1 MLLIFAEWPF
11 YLYCSYMQEVGIKAL
26 KDNLSQ
32 YISLVRKGE
41 IVIVK
46 DRNEVV
52 AEIRKPSQNNTQ
64 NIFIQEA
71 IQKGSILPEK
81 VKNSNIDKI
90 LGKYN
95 KYKLTDIRPAEIY
108 ASLKDK

>member
-1 MLLIFAEWPF
+1 
-11 YLYCSYMQEVGIKAL
+11 MQEVGIKAL

-32 YISLVRKGE
+32 YIGLVRKGE

-46 DRNEVV
+46 DRNEIV
-52 AEIRKPSQNNTQ
+52 AEIRKPNQSKVQ

-81 VKNSNIDKI
+81 VKGSNIDKI
-90 LGKYN
+90 LKKYN
-95 KYKLTDIRPAEIY
+95 KHKLNDIRPQEIY